1 MFREAELY
9 WLRLQP
15 KWRKLRMIS
24 NKAWLAPMTIEYINR
39 KGKTYYLHQGQTKT
53 GKPKYFFSMKSE
65 GMLVSAIPDGYEIYE
80 NPNAQVFLRKI
91 SPQIITPQE
100 LAIVREGVK
109 QYAKLDYFIV
119 DVKDKQIIVY
129 LCDQDVDAL
138 MEIGSF
144 GLGKNSVK
152 MREFLTQ
159 SLSYSPMMQFV
170 LDDDQTREF
179 VVSRWC
185 FRGSVDDWIFLDGS
199 TDLKALVKKYARHL
213 GKESFYDLMPCG

>member
-1 MFREAELY
+1 M
-9 WLRLQP
+9 
-15 KWRKLRMIS
+15 
-24 NKAWLAPMTIEYINR
+24 
-39 KGKTYYLHQGQTKT
+39 
-53 GKPKYFFSMKSE
+53 
-65 GMLVSAIPDGYEIYE
+65 
-80 NPNAQVFLRKI
+80 
-91 SPQIITPQE
+91 
-100 LAIVREGVK
+100 K

-144 GLGKNSVK
+144 GLGKNWAK
-152 MREFLTQ
+152 MRKFLAQ

-185 FRGSVDDWIFLDGS
+185 FRSSVDDWIFLDGS